1 MHRAIA
7 IAATVLLG
15 LPVDASAQSGP
26 PLPLAGVPVDFDCL
40 ATVAGGHP
48 LLGRHTGQ
56 DLHDLAREGDEDPD
70 DLALWLNDYLCGLIW
85 AELES
90 AGAHASP
97 TDVRL
102 PARAVLN
109 VELASAHLE
118 GTRTVEQRIGAAVM
132 PVNVPHWQLALRWN
146 VSFDI
151 EYAQAE
157 DAVVVRTGSLELHP
171 AAGAEQDD
179 YSPLRLGALLRA
191 CTRGAFSELPR
202 ILADEGRLGDLLFAV
217 VERPPAAPQE
227 FGVAGALSEGFW
239 NLLAPRADHRH
250 DSLAFYLASDRVPL
264 DGRVAL
270 ARWFLL
276 NDSDLGLRRDALAWL
291 MAQEPAA
298 DMEKPLSVPTRQLLH
313 WVLARDKSPRMR
325 SEVASALVGRVTPEI
340 RDLLLVASVDPDRRV
355 SDVAAGALR
364 KFDPPTAAEL
374 QAADLGPVPPTLVEW
389 TSALDGRIALPPGN
403 PDRFL
408 LVLATAAGGAA
419 ADTWTAR
426 WLDYGALSG
435 DDDDAWA
442 LEAWAAL
449 AAHPRPWIRERT
461 IGRLSQE
468 VGMVEVEQILL
479 DRVNTEEDP
488 AIRVAAIEALD
499 RGDAPGTVGALL
511 EAAQASEASVR
522 SAAAVALGQV
532 PGREARGRLEL
543 MMRNDPDGRVRR
555 KAKKALRAHDRLGG

>member
-1 MHRAIA
+1 MRHAFA
-7 IAATVLLG
+7 LAAVALL
-15 LPVDASAQSGP
+15 LSSPPAVAQEGP
-26 PLPLAGVPVDFDCL
+26 PLPLAGVPVDFQCL

-48 LLGRHTGQ
+48 LLDRHTGQ
-56 DLHDLAREGDEDPD
+56 DLHDLAREGEEDPE
-70 DLALWLNDYLCGLIW
+70 DLVAWLDEYLCDLIW
-85 AELES
+85 SELES

-109 VELASAHLE
+109 VELVSAHLE
-118 GTRTVEQRIGAAVM
+118 GTRMVEQRIGASVM
-132 PVNVPHWQLALRWN
+132 PVNVPHWQLAMRWR

-151 EYAQAE
+151 EYSQTE
-157 DAVVVRTGSLELHP
+157 DAVVVRTGSLELNP

-191 CTRGAFSELPR
+191 STRGAFSELPR

-217 VERPPAAPQE
+217 VERPPGAPADLA
-227 FGVAGALSEGFW
+227 VSGALSDGFW

-264 DGRVAL
+264 EGRVAL

-291 MAQEPAA
+291 MAQEGPADA
-298 DMEKPLSVPTRQLLH
+298 ERPLSEPQLQLLH

-325 SEVASALVGRVTPEI
+325 AEVTSALVGRVTPEI

-355 SDVAAGALR
+355 SDVATGALR
-364 KFDPPTAAEL
+364 KFAPPTAAEL
-374 QAADLGPVPPTLVEW
+374 QAADLGPTPPQLVPW
-389 TSALDGRIALPPGN
+389 TAALDGRLALPPGN

-408 LVLATAAGGAA
+408 LVLASAAGGSA

-426 WLDYGALSG
+426 WLDYGAITA
-435 DDDDAWA
+435 DDDGWA
-442 LEAWAAL
+442 LQAWEAL
-449 AAHPRPWIRERT
+449 AAHPSRWIRERT
-461 IGRLSQE
+461 LSRLSQE

-479 DRVNTEEDP
+479 GRIEAEEDP
-488 AIRVAAIEALD
+488 ELRVAAIEALD
-499 RGDAPGTVGALL
+499 RGTAPGTVGVLL
-511 EAAQASEASVR
+511 EAAQADDATVR

-532 PGREARGRLEL
+532 PGKEARGRLEL